1 MPNTGSTED
10 RLAIRELL
18 DQYAD
23 GVNQRDPDLWGDTW
37 AEDSVWNLPVIPG
50 MEEVKGR
57 DNIVAGW
64 LESMKFFPFVH
75 MVCASGSIQVNGDRG
90 TVRCYTSEVAETA
103 DGQLIRPR
111 GQYNDVVVRQNGRWY
126 FEKRSFKVL
135 HGE

>member
-23 GVNQRDPDLWGDTW
+23 GVNQLDAELWGDTW
-37 AEDSVWNLPVIPG
+37 AEDSVWNLPVMPG

-64 LESMKFFPFVH
+64 QEAMKFFKFVH
-75 MVCASGSIQVNGDRG
+75 MVCASGSIQLNGDRG
-90 TVRCYTSEVAETA
+90 TVRSYESGRNRRWPVDPAPGSIRRCGGQAEWPLVLRKA
-103 DGQLIRPR
+103 VFQGAAR
-111 GQYNDVVVRQNGRWY
+111 GVI
-126 FEKRSFKVL
+126 
-135 HGE
+135 